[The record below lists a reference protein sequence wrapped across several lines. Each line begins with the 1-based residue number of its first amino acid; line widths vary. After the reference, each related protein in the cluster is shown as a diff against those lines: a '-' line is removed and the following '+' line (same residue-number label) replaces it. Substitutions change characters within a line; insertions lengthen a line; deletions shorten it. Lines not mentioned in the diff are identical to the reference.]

1 MTAVEV
7 LVQGRSGGRWKRRL
21 AWVWLVS
28 NVVSMPGSRIGD
40 RLGYATMALACVWYL
55 QGPRGRQ

>member
-1 MTAVEV
+1 MTHMEV
-7 LVQGRSGGRWKRRL
+7 LVQRRLSGRWKRRL

-28 NVVSMPGSRIGD
+28 NVLSMPGAPVGD

-55 QGPRGRQ
+55 QGPRGRA